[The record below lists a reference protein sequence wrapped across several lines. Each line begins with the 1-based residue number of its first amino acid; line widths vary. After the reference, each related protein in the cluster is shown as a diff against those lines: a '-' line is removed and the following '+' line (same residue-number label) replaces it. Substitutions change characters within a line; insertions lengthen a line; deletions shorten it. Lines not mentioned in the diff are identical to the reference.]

1 MWYQGIEPG
10 SSCMLGKH
18 STTRPNSQALL
29 ENSMKKSAKVKM
41 MSTKNMAK
49 VMMIVLVICFLTKT
63 DGKPVRKRAVSEIQL
78 MHNLGKHLASMERVE
93 WLRKKLQDVHNFV
106 SFGAQLAAREGGY
119 QKLPKKED
127 NVLIDNFQK
136 SLGEGDKADVDVLV
150 KAKSQ

>member
-29 ENSMKKSAKVKM
+29 VKM